1 MRLSQ
6 QVASH
11 PQLPWLGHLSAEF
24 QGLEAED
31 RCWELLTSLD
41 LQLLHE
47 GPLVLWVTSHQS
59 TIPNFQFQAP
69 VLGALASQCG
79 SQHS

>member
-1 MRLSQ
+1 MRLSR

-11 PQLPWLGHLSAEF
+11 PQLPWLGHHSAES

-31 RCWELLTSLD
+31 RCRELLTSLD
-41 LQLLHE
+41 LQLLPN
-47 GPLVLWVTSHQS
+47 GPLVLWGTSSQS

-69 VLGALASQCG
+69 VLGASASQCG
-79 SQHS
+79 SQHG